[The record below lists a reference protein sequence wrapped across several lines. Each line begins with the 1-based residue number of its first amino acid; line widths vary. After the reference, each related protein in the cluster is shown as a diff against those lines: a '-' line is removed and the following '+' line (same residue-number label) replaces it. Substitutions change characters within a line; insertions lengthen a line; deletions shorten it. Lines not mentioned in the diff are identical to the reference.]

1 MVGIHEN
8 TAWKRK
14 EIRLKIERSR
24 MKGRTLAAAR
34 RRRHAADAAAMSAR
48 RTLSVA
54 ATHLDVKRKLKT
66 FHTAWLDENCS
77 TKVG

>member
-24 MKGRTLAAAR
+24 MKGRTLAAA
-34 RRRHAADAAAMSAR
+34 AASRMA
-48 RTLSVA
+48 VA
-54 ATHLDVKRKLKT
+54 AVVAHLDVKRKLKT